1 MNIFHRKPSRQ
12 AKTTTLTAMNTNLKD
27 FIYLDIDRV
36 RSFVAQLYRG
46 LPESFEETKGD
57 ESGVKSETEFSVPG
71 LAKAGISG
79 NILFQKSATE
89 TRSAHH
95 YLYSLLEQRLKEL
108 KKIIQIP
115 SEFGLEKWQDTN
127 FEDGAFVLVKGKVQI
142 IDHRN
147 LMQQSRMIPRL
158 IDYIEKNQNQKLREQ
173 KQQGKITSQQ
183 YEQQLKEGKSQY
195 PPKEELEQI
204 TQFIDDFYAG
214 KPRLKVF
221 PFTDNTDMYFVGNT
235 LHEHFLAA
243 QSVPT
248 FDSLSGEKWVVMG
261 MINKPTQI
269 TTNPTPSPTNIEGM
283 IEKVISAFQDLN
295 KLILPAQFPAVSI
308 TPISI
313 YRVC

>member
-1 MNIFHRKPSRQ
+1 MNIFRRKVSGQ
-12 AKTTTLTAMNTNLKD
+12 AKITTLTAMNTNLKD

-95 YLYSLLEQRLKEL
+95 YLYSLLEQRLKDSN
-108 KKIIQIP
+108 KVIQIP
-115 SEFGLEKWQDTN
+115 DEFGQEKWQENN
-127 FEDGAFVLVKGKVQI
+127 FKDGAFVLVQGKVQI
-142 IDHRN
+142 IDHHN
-147 LMQQSRMIPRL
+147 LMQQARIIPRL
-158 IDYIEKNQNQKLREQ
+158 IDYIAKNQVQNLAQQKL
-173 KQQGKITSQQ
+173 QGKITAHE
-183 YEQQLKEGKSQY
+183 YEQQIKATKTQY
-195 PPKEELEQI
+195 PSKNDLEPI
-204 TQFIDDFYAG
+204 TQLIDDFYAG
-214 KPRLKVF
+214 KPRLKIF
-221 PFTDNTDMYFVGNT
+221 PFSDDATRYFVGNT

-243 QSVPT
+243 QSVAT
-248 FDSLSGEKWVVMG
+248 FDSLSGEKWAVMG
-261 MINKPTQI
+261 MVNKPTQI
-269 TTNPTPSPTNIEGM
+269 TTNPTPSTDNIEGI
-283 IEKVISAFQDLN
+283 IENVISAFQGLN

-308 TPISI
+308 TPITI